1 MFTDRAPQQA
11 EATCA
16 LDGCKKTFNYIK
28 VGPEQRYCSQK
39 CRAEAG
45 RLRARRHYLKS
56 KGYDDIKVDDLMRHF
71 HKRSSTSVP
80 EGYDRKKAEK
90 PEERKRRCTH
100 TAADNRCITVL
111 CRYNPGPLCFHHA
124 EQVAGQLEAEYQR
137 QRRDE
142 IARTQA
148 MMRRHN
154 LEHIE
159 AAETERSL
167 QLRERQRQMRQQRE
181 HRANQQSVAA

>member
-16 LDGCKKTFNYIK
+16 LESCKKTFTYTK

-100 TAADNRCITVL
+100 KFYGLDGKPAGQCITVL

-124 EQVAGQLEAEYQR
+124 EQVAGQLESEYQR
-137 QRRDE
+137 KRRDE
-142 IARTQA
+142 VARTQA
-148 MMRRHN
+148 VMRR
-154 LEHIE
+154 
-159 AAETERSL
+159 
-167 QLRERQRQMRQQRE
+167 QKRE
-181 HRANQQSVAA
+181 HAEFLENHGQVAA